1 MKTSFDA
8 IESLIHEHRVS
19 KTEIARIAGVGPSAV
34 TKWAQGGAIREH
46 HLVAIARHFGVSL
59 DSLCPCRGQR
69 EGAVREHPPGYG
81 AGPALPLQT
90 SCRIPANC
98 DLPHE
103 LADMKAQLATLSAQ
117 VDTLTRLLGAA
128 LAGSANT
135 NGVEP
140 KRKTG

>member
-8 IESLIHEHRVS
+8 IESLMHEHRVS
-19 KTEIARIAGVGPSAV
+19 KTEIAKIAGVGPSAV

-46 HLVAIARHFGVSL
+46 HLVAIARHFDVSL
-59 DSLCPCRGQR
+59 DSLYPCRGQS

-81 AGPALPLQT
+81 AAPASQLQAT
-90 SCRIPANC
+90 CRIPASC

-117 VDTLTRLLGAA
+117 VDTLTRLLGAT
-128 LAGSANT
+128 LAANAQSHADV
-135 NGVEP
+135 NQ
-140 KRKTG
+140 KKTA